1 MGFIDNLSDVL
12 DNAVDSANRMANVA
26 GYRLKLESAKRTRHD
41 ALADLGERVLD
52 TVRANPSMF
61 PDVSAQVRAIASS
74 DAEIADLEAKIA
86 SENAATQGAPAAGP
100 SSGTSAGAAQSAT
113 TAYAPGPQGAP
124 TSQGQQ
130 PYRPQRPE
138 TSNQTVRPQQPEGVQ
153 PQQPEEVRPQQ
164 PEGAQPQQPGG
175 PWPSQPQA
183 ETPQRP
189 QGQAANPEQ
198 TADDRRQTDVPDA
211 ATSAAPEEAA
221 DIDSAKPGIGSTGAG
236 STDVESAGAAAGP
249 ETEGTRADV

>member
-86 SENAATQGAPAAGP
+86 SENAAAQGAPAAGP

-113 TAYAPGPQGAP
+113 TAYAAGPQGAP

-153 PQQPEEVRPQQ
+153 PQQPEGVR
-164 PEGAQPQQPGG
+164 PQQPGG
-175 PWPSQPQA
+175 PRPSQPQA

-198 TADDRRQTDVPDA
+198 TADDRRQTDVPGA